1 MASQAGHLFDRPDGD
16 LDRIQAGLRQLERQY
31 GMLRGLLDA
40 VLAISAELELE
51 PVLHRIVD
59 AARDLV
65 HARYGALGVLSET
78 GQFTAMISSGF
89 CRDHFAARG
98 EKLPHGSGLL
108 GELVRDPRPLRVDDL
123 PAHPRASGVPEGHPA
138 ITTLLG
144 VPIRVRQTTYGNL
157 YLAEKVGGPFTDADQ
172 EVVTALASAAGVAIE
187 NARLYRRT
195 CRATEDFQRQLLP
208 EMPHLEGWELQARFQ
223 PSSRAPC
230 IGGDWY
236 DVFRLPD
243 GVPCLVI
250 GDVMGH
256 DVRAAIVMSQISNML
271 RVIAFD
277 EPESPSGILR
287 HLDRVLDRMYGGPMA
302 TVAVARL
309 ESAAG
314 SGGRLSWA
322 SAGHLPPLL
331 AVPGEP
337 ARYLYAETGVP
348 LGVDPDLPRPDNHAR
363 LPYGAAVLL
372 YTDGLVENRDRSLSQ
387 GMDQIAAIAT
397 AHAADPLARLCDALL
412 AHPGGAF
419 DDDVALLAAHPPT

>member
-1 MASQAGHLFDRPDGD
+1 MASQAGHLFDQPDGE

-31 GMLRGLLDA
+31 DMLRGLLDA

-89 CRDHFAARG
+89 CHDHFAARG
-98 EKLPHGSGLL
+98 DELPHGSGLL

-138 ITTLLG
+138 MTTLLG
-144 VPIRVRQTTYGNL
+144 VPIRVRQATYGNI

-172 EVVTALASAAGVAIE
+172 EVVTALAGAAGVAIE

-277 EPESPSGILR
+277 EPDSPSGILR

-309 ESAAG
+309 ESATG

-363 LPYGAAVLL
+363 LPCGAAVLL
-372 YTDGLVENRDRSLSQ
+372 YTDGLVEHRDRPLSQ

-397 AHAADPLARLCDALL
+397 AHAADPLARMCDALL

-419 DDDVALLAAHPPT
+419 DDDVALLAAHPPA